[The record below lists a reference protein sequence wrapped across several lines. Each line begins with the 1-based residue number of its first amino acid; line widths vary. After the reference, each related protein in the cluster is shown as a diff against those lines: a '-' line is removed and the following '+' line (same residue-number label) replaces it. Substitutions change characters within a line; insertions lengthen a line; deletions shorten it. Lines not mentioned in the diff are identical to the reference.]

1 MKRDKVFRDE
11 IIHKT
16 YKDVLDEII
25 IQIALESIIDVE
37 AGLIIRDLDERAK
50 IHRQQ
55 NNLAKKWKT
64 TADPI
69 LKEMKPT
76 QTKKE
81 AIEPAKGPIDR
92 NNKHDISESLWY
104 DNDEVENSDPVVG
117 EASRPQSQQ
126 ENFWK
131 NMFTESTKRKPLL
144 DRDQTLKQD
153 LKSSLDG
160 TYLPTPR
167 AKGVIWSSSKLPPRK
182 VLLSEMIEDAR
193 FLIDWIRSG

>member
-55 NNLAKKWKT
+55 NNLAKKWKS

-69 LKEMKPT
+69 LKEIKPKET
-76 QTKKE
+76 KE
-81 AIEPAKGPIDR
+81 AIVPAKGPIDR
-92 NNKHDISESLWY
+92 DNDISESLW
-104 DNDEVENSDPVVG
+104 NDDENSDPVVAQ
-117 EASRPQSQQ
+117 ASRPQSQQ

-131 NMFTESTKRKPLL
+131 SAFTEPTKRKPLL

-153 LKSSLDG
+153 MRSSLDG

-167 AKGVIWSSSKLPPRK
+167 AKGAIWSSSKLPPRK
-182 VLLSEMIEDAR
+182 ILLTEMIEDAR